1 MLRIQAPT
9 AHKDVTFNNLKAS
22 RSSINDMYA
31 HTITRIEGGVEMEVF
46 ETITA
51 QAAQITSQAAQITAL
66 RDQNTALLQRLAA
79 LEARVNEL
87 TVE

>member
-9 AHKDVTFNNLKAS
+9 AHKDVTFNNVKAS

-51 QAAQITSQAAQITAL
+51 QAAQITAL
-66 RDQNTALLQRLAA
+66 REQNTALLQRLTA

>member
-1 MLRIQAPT
+1 MLRITAPT
-9 AHKDVTFNNLKAS
+9 AHKDVTFNNVKAS

-51 QAAQITSQAAQITAL
+51 QATLITAQTAQI
-66 RDQNTALLQRLAA
+66 TALLQRLTA

>member
-9 AHKDVTFNNLKAS
+9 AHKDVTFNNVKAS

-51 QAAQITSQAAQITAL
+51 QAAQITAQAAQITAL
-66 RDQNTALLQRLAA
+66 LQRLTA

>member
-9 AHKDVTFNNLKAS
+9 AHKDVTFNNVKAS

-51 QAAQITSQAAQITAL
+51 QAAQITAL
-66 RDQNTALLQRLAA
+66 REQNAALLQRLAA

>member
-1 MLRIQAPT
+1 MLRISAPT

-51 QAAQITSQAAQITAL
+51 QATQITAQAAQITAL
-66 RDQNTALLQRLAA
+66 LQRLTA